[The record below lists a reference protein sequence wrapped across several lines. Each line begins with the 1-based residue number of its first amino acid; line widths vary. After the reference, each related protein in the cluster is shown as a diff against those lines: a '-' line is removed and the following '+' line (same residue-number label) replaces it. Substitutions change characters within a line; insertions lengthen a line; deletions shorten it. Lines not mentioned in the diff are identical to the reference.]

1 MNTTLPFYTL
11 LRVVPN
17 PASGEAVV
25 VGLVLFD
32 GISYIIRVSPRKL
45 NLAIKLVP
53 HAETTIRFAVRKL
66 ENRVAQ
72 DTVVRREALAT
83 DRLPDAAQV
92 ITQDNWNYLN
102 RYMNGLVQVDR
113 SEAVMLFAD
122 DNPQTVFDQLYES
135 LVAANEPVK
144 RSRKKT
150 TVKLPVKKLIERVK
164 EQVHTNVTLTPTML
178 PDLFFQLKLECLG
191 MNGSLIGAHSLPL
204 DRLSIGTL
212 QQHYSE
218 CQFALK
224 SLNQYYKPQK
234 PGNNKLY
241 LLADEP
247 NAVTDTDKH
256 KFWQAIQGN
265 SIFKVLRTDEAEIVA
280 EQIEETGAKIFL
292 KTDPAQQDIVAQ
304 EA

>member
-1 MNTTLPFYTL
+1 MLPFYTL

-72 DTVVRREALAT
+72 DTAVRREALAA

-102 RYMNGLVQVDR
+102 RYMNGLVQVDKP
-113 SEAVMLFAD
+113 EAIMLFAD
-122 DNPQTVFDQLYES
+122 DKPQTVFEQLYES

-144 RSRKKT
+144 RSRKKA
-150 TVKLPVKKLIERVK
+150 TVKLPVRKMIERVK
-164 EQVHTNVTLTPTML
+164 TQVHTNVTLTPAML
-178 PDLFFQLKLECLG
+178 PDLFFQLKLECIG

-224 SLNQYYKPQK
+224 SLTQHYQPEKPEK
-234 PGNNKLY
+234 NKLY

-247 NAVTDTDKH
+247 NPVTDTDKH

-265 SIFKVLRTDEAEIVA
+265 PVFKVLRTDEAEIVA
-280 EQIEETGAKIFL
+280 EQIEKTGAQLFL
-292 KTDPAQQDIVAQ
+292 KADPAQQDIVV
-304 EA
+304 

>member
-1 MNTTLPFYTL
+1 VNTLPFYTL

-32 GISYIIRVSPRKL
+32 GIGYAMRVSPRKL
-45 NLAIKLVP
+45 SLAIKLVP

-72 DTVVRREALAT
+72 DTAVRCEALAA
-83 DRLPDAAQV
+83 DQLPDAAQV

-102 RYMNGLVQVDR
+102 RYMNGLVQVDKP
-113 SEAVMLFAD
+113 EAVMLFAD
-122 DNPQTVFDQLYES
+122 DNPQTVFEQLYES

-144 RSRKKT
+144 RARKKA
-150 TVKLPVKKLIERVK
+150 TVKLPVRKMIERVK
-164 EQVHTNVTLTPTML
+164 TRVHTNVTLTPAML
-178 PDLFFQLKLECLG
+178 PDLFFQLKLECIG

-224 SLNQYYKPQK
+224 SLTQHYQPEKPEK
-234 PGNNKLY
+234 NKLY

-247 NAVTDTDKH
+247 NHLTDSDKH

-265 SIFKVLRTDEAEIVA
+265 PVFKVLRTDEAEMVA
-280 EQIEETGAKIFL
+280 EQIEKTGAQVFL
-292 KTDPAQQDIVAQ
+292 KTDPAQQEIA
-304 EA
+304 AY

>member
-1 MNTTLPFYTL
+1 MNTLPFYTL

-32 GISYIIRVSPRKL
+32 GIGYTIRVSPRKL

-66 ENRVAQ
+66 ENRVTQ
-72 DTVVRREALAT
+72 DTAVRRAALGA
-83 DRLPDAAQV
+83 DRLPDSAQV

-102 RYMNGLVQVDR
+102 RYMNGLVQVDKP
-113 SEAVMLFAD
+113 EAVMLFED
-122 DNPQTVFDQLYES
+122 DNPQKVFEQLYES

-144 RSRKKT
+144 RPRKKVA
-150 TVKLPVKKLIERVK
+150 VKLPVRKMIERVK
-164 EQVHTNVTLTPTML
+164 TQVHTNVTLTPAML
-178 PDLFFQLKLECLG
+178 PDLFFQLKLECIG

-224 SLNQYYKPQK
+224 SLTQHYKPEK

-247 NAVTDTDKH
+247 SSVTDTDKY

-265 SIFKVLRTDEAEIVA
+265 PVFKVLRTDEAEMVA
-280 EQIEETGAKIFL
+280 EQIEKTGAQVFL
-292 KTDPAQQDIVAQ
+292 KTDPAQQEIVA
-304 EA
+304 